1 MENENILR
9 IRVSNKG
16 YEIFGTSFN
25 PSEITEEEFLS
36 KFSFGGFDE
45 DDDFE
50 DDDIEDDDY
59 DDEESDDEESNDEE
73 SDDEESN
80 DEESDDEESD
90 DDKKDISDYSID
102 NEILFDDELM
112 FEVELN
118 DKTVFGYDILPSVVK
133 VIELDQKDSYKNLI
147 NPSENEVSVVWLY
160 YQDGTTTYFW
170 NNIVDFDISKL
181 KVYFHTRISE
191 VESKEYKILSG
202 LTYDDIDAD
211 EIMSEAEPGPGLD
224 GPYTF

>member
-1 MENENILR
+1 MEDENILR
-9 IRVSNKG
+9 IRVSNEG

-45 DDDFE
+45 DDGFE
-50 DDDIEDDDY
+50 
-59 DDEESDDEESNDEE
+59 DDEESDDEESDDEE
-73 SDDEESN
+73 SDDEESDDEESD

-102 NEILFDDELM
+102 SEILFDDMM

-118 DKTVFGYDILPSVVK
+118 NKTIFGYDSLPSDIN
-133 VIELDQKDSYKNLI
+133 VIELDKKESYKNLI

-160 YQDGTTTYFW
+160 YQNGTTTYFW
-170 NNIVDFDISKL
+170 NNIVDFDINKL

-202 LTYDDIDAD
+202 LTYDDIEPD
-211 EIMSEAEPGPGLD
+211 EVMSEGEPGSGID

>member
-1 MENENILR
+1 MEDENILR

-50 DDDIEDDDY
+50 DDDFEDDDF
-59 DDEESDDEESNDEE
+59 
-73 SDDEESN
+73 
-80 DEESDDEESD
+80 DDEESD

-102 NEILFDDELM
+102 NEILFDDELK

-118 DKTVFGYDILPSVVK
+118 DKTVFGYDTLPSVVK

-211 EIMSEAEPGPGLD
+211 EIMTEAEPGSGLD

>member
-1 MENENILR
+1 MEDENILR

-50 DDDIEDDDY
+50 DDDF
-59 DDEESDDEESNDEE
+59 DDEESDDEESND
-73 SDDEESN
+73 
-80 DEESDDEESD
+80 
-90 DDKKDISDYSID
+90 DKKDISDYSID
-102 NEILFDDELM
+102 SEILFDDMM

-118 DKTVFGYDILPSVVK
+118 NKTIFGYDSLPSDIK
-133 VIELDQKDSYKNLI
+133 VIELDKKESYKNLI
-147 NPSENEVSVVWLY
+147 NPSENEISVVWLY

-191 VESKEYKILSG
+191 VESKEYKILSY
-202 LTYDDIDAD
+202 LTYDDIEPD
-211 EIMSEAEPGPGLD
+211 EVMSEGEPGSGID

>member
-1 MENENILR
+1 MEDENILR

-50 DDDIEDDDY
+50 DDDFEDDDF
-59 DDEESDDEESNDEE
+59 
-73 SDDEESN
+73 
-80 DEESDDEESD
+80 DDEESD

-102 NEILFDDELM
+102 NEILFDDELK

-118 DKTVFGYDILPSVVK
+118 DKTVFGYNTLPSVVK

-147 NPSENEVSVVWLY
+147 NPSENEISVVWLY
-160 YQDGTTTYFW
+160 YQHGSTTFFW

-191 VESKEYKILSG
+191 VESKEYKILSY
-202 LTYDDIDAD
+202 LTYDDIDPD
-211 EIMSEAEPGPGLD
+211 EMMSEGEPGPGLD

>member
-1 MENENILR
+1 MENENILS
-9 IRVSNKG
+9 IRVSNEG

-25 PSEITEEEFLS
+25 PNEITEEEFLS
-36 KFSFGGFDE
+36 QFSFGSFDE
-45 DDDFE
+45 DDDF
-50 DDDIEDDDY
+50 
-59 DDEESDDEESNDEE
+59 
-73 SDDEESN
+73 
-80 DEESDDEESD
+80 DDEESD
-90 DDKKDISDYSID
+90 DDKKDISHYSLD

-112 FEVELN
+112 LEVELN
-118 DKTVFGYDILPSVVK
+118 DKTVFGYDTLPSVVN

-181 KVYFHTRISE
+181 KVYFHTRKSE

-211 EIMSEAEPGPGLD
+211 EIMTEAEPGPGLD